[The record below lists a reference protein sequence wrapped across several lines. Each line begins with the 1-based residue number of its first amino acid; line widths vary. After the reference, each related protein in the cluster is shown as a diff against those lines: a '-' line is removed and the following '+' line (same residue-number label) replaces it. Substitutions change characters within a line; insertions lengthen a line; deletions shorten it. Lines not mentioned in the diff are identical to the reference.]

1 MNISALL
8 YFFHVLW
15 ATPGF
20 VFLRGIG
27 SYNTERFEVHNLP
40 GVSDLP
46 PSWAGRLPVPG
57 TEDGNEIFFWLF
69 QSEQPAYDDNLII
82 WFNGG
87 PGCSSL
93 IGLTTGNGPISFD
106 GNSTQFIR
114 NPHSWAK
121 LGNVLYVDQPV
132 GTGYSTAS
140 FPYPVND
147 NGRVTTDFTQWLR
160 GFFKYFPH
168 LQSKQIHLMG
178 ESYAGIYIP
187 YFVSELLGGN
197 DSLPLNVRSMSL
209 GDGSWGNGAAMASVA
224 MGKYLRSQLG
234 LLQIP
239 ENVLSVF
246 DEADETCGFN
256 EVLAKSAIYPPQAKI
271 HIPGNPEYF
280 NIRRRDLTN
289 AVNAACDIAPT
300 TPEEVRSSLFNSTCY
315 GPCAAFST
323 ASDYLTAI
331 STKSTTRGCFN
342 IYDISHDCS
351 AVSELP
357 LMAEYFGRAD
367 VQTAL
372 HVDNSGPYSAC
383 NSTILGTLLSAPSPV
398 PPEYFILPSLVT
410 NHNISLHI
418 YSGEWDMLI
427 NHFGAELSLQNM
439 TWRGAQG
446 FAQKPKKPFFVD
458 NAAPSATKQLLF
470 EHTPVATTL
479 STAAPT
485 ATAAGTWTEER
496 GVSYH
501 FFRGAGHSVFVNK
514 PREMFSFVRD
524 VVVALRAG

>member
-8 YFFHVLW
+8 YFFNVLW
-15 ATPGF
+15 AAPGF
-20 VFLRGIG
+20 VFSRAIA
-27 SYNTERFEVHNLP
+27 SYNTARFEVHSLP

-69 QSEQPAYDDNLII
+69 QSEQPAYDGNLII

-93 IGLTTGNGPISFD
+93 IGLTTGNGPITFD

-114 NPHSWAK
+114 NPHSWTK

-140 FPYPVND
+140 FPYPVKNND
-147 NGRVTTDFTQWLR
+147 RVTTDFTQWLR
-160 GFFKYFPH
+160 GFFEYFPH
-168 LQSKQIHLMG
+168 LQKKQIHLMG
-178 ESYAGIYIP
+178 ESYAGIFIP
-187 YFVSELLGGN
+187 YFASELLEGK

-209 GDGSWGNGAAMASVA
+209 GDGSWGNGAAMAAVA

-239 ENVLSVF
+239 EDVLSVF

-256 EVLAKSAIYPPQAKI
+256 DVLAESSIYPPEARI

-280 NIRRRDLTN
+280 NLRRRDLTS
-289 AVNAACDIAPT
+289 AVNAACDISPT
-300 TPEEVRSSLFNSTCY
+300 TPEEVRTSIFNSTCY
-315 GPCAAFST
+315 GPCAVFST
-323 ASDYLTAI
+323 ASDYLTAV
-331 STKSTTRGCFN
+331 SANRTTRGCFD

-351 AVSELP
+351 TVSELP

-372 HVDNSGPYSAC
+372 HVDNSGLYSAC
-383 NSTILGTLLSAPSPV
+383 NSTILNTLLSAPSPV
-398 PPEYFILPSLVT
+398 PPEYFVLPSLVT

-446 FAQKPKKPFFVD
+446 FAQKPTP
-458 NAAPSATKQLLF
+458 ARAHAP
-470 EHTPVATTL
+470 ATTL
-479 STAAPT
+479 STATPT
-485 ATAAGTWTEER
+485 AAAAGTWTEER

-501 FFRGAGHSVFVNK
+501 LFREAGHSVFVNK
-514 PREMFSFVRD
+514 PREMFSYVRD
-524 VVVALRAG
+524 VVVAPRAG